1 MLLEALWLLFPV
13 AALVGL
19 LAAWK
24 RRRLVLA
31 TTLGLLLAFF
41 ALAYAAKEADFR
53 DADGWIGCWPSCS
66 ALQVGHGRR
75 SDVRARRRTLARSGD
90 DRPRTRTTHL
100 ALARAGRWH
109 VGGVPRRPLLRT
121 AYLGAV
127 GIAAI
132 IALLLFSYAIYVNF
146 IERCAH

>member
-1 MLLEALWLLFPV
+1 VLLEALWLLFPV

-53 DADGWIGCWPSCS
+53 DADGWIDCWPSCS
-66 ALQVGHGRR
+66 ALQVATGVG
-75 SDVRARRRTLARSGD
+75 VTYVPVGGLLLAAATIVLALVRRT
-90 DRPRTRTTHL
+90 
-100 ALARAGRWH
+100 
-109 VGGVPRRPLLRT
+109 
-121 AYLGAV
+121 
-127 GIAAI
+127 
-132 IALLLFSYAIYVNF
+132 
-146 IERCAH
+146 